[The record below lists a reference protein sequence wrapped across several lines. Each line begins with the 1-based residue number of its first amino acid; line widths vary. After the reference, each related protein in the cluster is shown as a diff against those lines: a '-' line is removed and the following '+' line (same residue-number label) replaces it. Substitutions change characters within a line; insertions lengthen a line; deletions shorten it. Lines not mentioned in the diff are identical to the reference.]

1 MEKIP
6 PRDCLGQTRTARLQ
20 TLPACVD
27 AARLMR
33 AGAAKHRSVAAAG
46 LAGMLSAAHKG
57 RALMGGCL
65 TQAYNADARTG
76 RKSKTGRKAKA
87 GFRIGPSKR
96 NMPPP
101 GPNGFGVT
109 SRQPLVRTRCP
120 SGNRYLVNEFPE
132 SDSAK

>member
-1 MEKIP
+1 MKKIP
-6 PRDCLGQTRTARLQ
+6 PRDCLGQTRTARLR

-76 RKSKTGRKAKA
+76 RK
-87 GFRIGPSKR
+87 IGPSKR

-120 SGNRYLVNEFPE
+120 SGNHYLVNEFPE

>member
-1 MEKIP
+1 MKKIP
-6 PRDCLGQTRTARLQ
+6 PRDCLGQTRTARLR

-33 AGAAKHRSVAAAG
+33 AGAAKHRGIATPGPASMLAAG
-46 LAGMLSAAHKG
+46 HKG

-76 RKSKTGRKAKA
+76 RK
-87 GFRIGPSKR
+87 IGPSKR

-120 SGNRYLVNEFPE
+120 SGNHYLVNEFPE